1 MELQKV
7 SRRYRI
13 RLLQETDMDDILR
26 LSESNP
32 MFYEYCP
39 PFVTRESILNDM
51 KALPQGK
58 TDAEKY
64 YIGFFEGQNLKWIIR
79 IITGTFLPEK
89 KIKFHFR
96 VRKSKLL

>member
-1 MELQKV
+1 
-7 SRRYRI
+7 
-13 RLLQETDMDDILR
+13 MDDILR

-64 YIGFFEGQNLKWIIR
+64 YIGLRLWIWC
-79 IITGTFLPEK
+79 L
-89 KIKFHFR
+89 HFQMM
-96 VRKSKLL
+96 KQFILDCLW

>member
-51 KALPQGK
+51 KALPQERQTQK
-58 TDAEKY
+58 N
-64 YIGFFEGQNLKWIIR
+64 IILVFLKGR
-79 IITGTFLPEK
+79 
-89 KIKFHFR
+89 
-96 VRKSKLL
+96 S

>member
-1 MELQKV
+1 MNNRTKESVWQSSLQNI
-7 SRRYRI
+7 SSRYRI

-58 TDAEKY
+58 KCKMMG
-64 YIGFFEGQNLKWIIR
+64 ILQS
-79 IITGTFLPEK
+79 
-89 KIKFHFR
+89 
-96 VRKSKLL
+96 V

>member
-58 TDAEKY
+58 DRRRKILY
-64 YIGFFEGQNLKWIIR
+64 WFF
-79 IITGTFLPEK
+79 
-89 KIKFHFR
+89 
-96 VRKSKLL
+96 

>member
-64 YIGFFEGQNLKWIIR
+64 YIGFLRREVDCDYGYGVCISR
-79 IITGTFLPEK
+79 
-89 KIKFHFR
+89 
-96 VRKSKLL
+96 

>member
-1 MELQKV
+1 MH
-7 SRRYRI
+7 
-13 RLLQETDMDDILR
+13 DILR

-64 YIGFFEGQNLKWIIR
+64 YIGFFEGQKLIAIR
-79 IITGTFLPEK
+79 IWCL
-89 KIKFHFR
+89 HFQMM
-96 VRKSKLL
+96 KQFILDCLW

>member
-39 PFVTRESILNDM
+39 PFVTRESILNDTT
-51 KALPQGK
+51 GK
-58 TDAEKY
+58 DRRRKILY
-64 YIGFFEGQNLKWIIR
+64 WFF
-79 IITGTFLPEK
+79 
-89 KIKFHFR
+89 
-96 VRKSKLL
+96 

>member
-64 YIGFFEGQNLKWIIR
+64 YIGFFEG
-79 IITGTFLPEK
+79 
-89 KIKFHFR
+89 
-96 VRKSKLL
+96 

>member
-1 MELQKV
+1 
-7 SRRYRI
+7 
-13 RLLQETDMDDILR
+13 MDDILR

-64 YIGFFEGQNLKWIIR
+64 YIGFLKGR
-79 IITGTFLPEK
+79 
-89 KIKFHFR
+89 
-96 VRKSKLL
+96 S

>member
-51 KALPQGK
+51 KAYHRERQTQKNIILV
-58 TDAEKY
+58 
-64 YIGFFEGQNLKWIIR
+64 FLKGR
-79 IITGTFLPEK
+79 
-89 KIKFHFR
+89 
-96 VRKSKLL
+96 S

>member
-1 MELQKV
+1 
-7 SRRYRI
+7 
-13 RLLQETDMDDILR
+13 MDDILR

-64 YIGFFEGQNLKWIIR
+64 YIGFFEGQKLIAIMQSIYVRWERKRSNWH
-79 IITGTFLPEK
+79 LPKE
-89 KIKFHFR
+89 ISR
-96 VRKSKLL
+96 VRHSGRRMDL